1 MDILK
6 IANDWAKAE
15 LVSTPFFILA
25 GTVFIVMG
33 FGFW

>member
-15 LVSTPFFILA
+15 LVSTPFFVLA
-25 GTVFIVMG
+25 GIVFIILG
-33 FGFW
+33 LSF